1 MKPKTKGRNSP
12 EVLVDGD
19 GPVVERSTAEG
30 EADEAGAETPDE
42 EPGDALPVA
51 GEREQDLT
59 GLVTEEDLEDGG
71 QRSWKKWV
79 GMFWVKARVM
89 EIDDKMTKWEVI
101 GIDWQ

>member
-59 GLVTEEDLEDGG
+59 GLVTEEDLENGG
-71 QRSWKKWV
+71 QRSWKNRGDVLGK
-79 GMFWVKARVM
+79 GACDGNR
-89 EIDDKMTKWEVI
+89 
-101 GIDWQ
+101 